1 MVHIEGSDQ
10 SLASIILGDFLCLLG
25 VFLLATS
32 NVYDEWLILQGF
44 LIKDIQSFL
53 APTGLVFALIESA
66 ILGELAQISKMH
78 PEDIG
83 P

>member
-1 MVHIEGSDQ
+1 M
-10 SLASIILGDFLCLLG
+10 
-25 VFLLATS
+25 FLLATS

-66 ILGELAQISKMH
+66 ILGELAQISKMQQ
-78 PEDIG
+78 EDIG